1 MIYIY
6 IYIIFTYICNGR
18 ALLSSKYI
26 YIYTY
31 TYSYILYVD
40 VYNFAGNLRLVKSGD
55 LWYFTLV
62 LAMAISYNWLF
73 ERDYIFHFL
82 WGYLVLI
89 TGISGHNSDVFLEI
103 G

>member
-1 MIYIY
+1 MVELYYPANIYIY
-6 IYIIFTYICNGR
+6 IYIHIF
-18 ALLSSKYI
+18 
-26 YIYTY
+26 IYT
-31 TYSYILYVD
+31 VD
-40 VYNFAGNLRLVKSGD
+40 VYVFAGNLRLVKSGD
-55 LWYFTLV
+55 LWYFTLF

-103 G
+103 